1 MKTLV
6 IYPGRFH
13 PFHKGHAS
21 VYNSL
26 ASKFGA
32 ANVFIATSNVVKPPK
47 SPFTFEEKKMMME
60 LTGVPSSAIVQ
71 TKNPYQAQE
80 VVEKYDPTNTILLF
94 AVSDKD
100 MAEDPRFAF
109 KPKKD
114 GSPSYFQPAGK
125 DMSTLD
131 KHGYIITV
139 PTLSFKV
146 LGKPMKSAT
155 EFRSNFAQADTE
167 TQKEMITDLFGK
179 YDSKVH
185 ELMSTKITERL
196 VKMDP
201 KGPKNLKVVQKKTKF
216 QKRKAALDQKDDIN
230 ETRAD
235 RLNKIIDEV
244 RSLHKDKLLTREDS
258 IRIKEKLE
266 QLSMV
271 TEIYNNKKI
280 VESLYSLDR
289 EDIMNSEVLV
299 QGVGRYTIST
309 LMKDVAS
316 KLKDLSDEAS
326 KNNPDNFKNIKT
338 RLDSGILQLMVS
350 SLNQTFQDIENI
362 RRKGGKASAG
372 IPRNVF
378 DSFEESLRK
387 RWHKKLVK
395 KAIGK

>member
-21 VYNSL
+21 VYNNL

-125 DMSTLD
+125 DMSSLD

-155 EFRSNFAQADTE
+155 EFRSNFAKADAE
-167 TQKEMITDLFGK
+167 TQKAMITDLFGK
-179 YDSKVH
+179 YDSNVH
-185 ELMSTKITERL
+185 KLMSDKITES
-196 VKMDP
+196 K
-201 KGPKNLKVVQKKTKF
+201 
-216 QKRKAALDQKDDIN
+216 
-230 ETRAD
+230 AD
-235 RLNKIIDEV
+235 RLNNIISEV
-244 RSLHKDKLLTREDS
+244 RSLQKDKLLTTEDS
-258 IRIKEKLE
+258 MRINEKLE
-266 QLSMV
+266 QLRMV

-280 VESLYSLDR
+280 VESLYALDR

-309 LMKDVAS
+309 LMKDVAG

-372 IPRNVF
+372 IPKNVF

-395 KAIGK
+395 KAIGKN

>member
-1 MKTLV
+1 MKIKEFIIIPSSIDAMGLIHKPGTGPNNRFGFKNVGNNRGNETKEAPPGTYFTKTGNLVKGRLTKAAKEKGARETDPKDKQRSKVPPVTQTNEEEHGVDLKIPTGKKMILQADDEKHTRGLV
-6 IYPGRFH
+6 I
-13 PFHKGHAS
+13 
-21 VYNSL
+21 
-26 ASKFGA
+26 
-32 ANVFIATSNVVKPPK
+32 TSN
-47 SPFTFEEKKMMME
+47 E
-60 LTGVPSSAIVQ
+60 
-71 TKNPYQAQE
+71 
-80 VVEKYDPTNTILLF
+80 
-94 AVSDKD
+94 
-100 MAEDPRFAF
+100 
-109 KPKKD
+109 D
-114 GSPSYFQPAGK
+114 GS
-125 DMSTLD
+125 
-131 KHGYIITV
+131 
-139 PTLSFKV
+139 
-146 LGKPMKSAT
+146 
-155 EFRSNFAQADTE
+155 
-167 TQKEMITDLFGK
+167 
-179 YDSKVH
+179 YDSYYWYDNPMEPLPIEIKIDGETVTKDAKNVNWQYH
-185 ELMSTKITERL
+185 PELEY
-196 VKMDP
+196 
-201 KGPKNLKVVQKKTKF
+201 
-216 QKRKAALDQKDDIN
+216 
-230 ETRAD
+230 ETRAE

-244 RSLHKDKLLTREDS
+244 KSLHKDKLLTREDS

-309 LMKDVAS
+309 LMKDVAG

-378 DSFEESLRK
+378 DSFGESLRK

>member
-1 MKTLV
+1 
-6 IYPGRFH
+6 
-13 PFHKGHAS
+13 
-21 VYNSL
+21 
-26 ASKFGA
+26 
-32 ANVFIATSNVVKPPK
+32 
-47 SPFTFEEKKMMME
+47 
-60 LTGVPSSAIVQ
+60 
-71 TKNPYQAQE
+71 
-80 VVEKYDPTNTILLF
+80 
-94 AVSDKD
+94 
-100 MAEDPRFAF
+100 
-109 KPKKD
+109 
-114 GSPSYFQPAGK
+114 
-125 DMSTLD
+125 MSTLD

-201 KGPKNLKVVQKKTKF
+201 KGPKNLKVVQKKTKY

-230 ETRAD
+230 ETKADMTLPTGKKIVLQADDDKHTRGLVITSNEDGSYDSYYWYDNPMEPLPIEIKIDGETVTKDAKNVNWQYHPELEYETRAE

-244 RSLHKDKLLTREDS
+244 KSLHKDKLLTREDS

-309 LMKDVAS
+309 LMKDVAG

-378 DSFEESLRK
+378 DSFGESLRK